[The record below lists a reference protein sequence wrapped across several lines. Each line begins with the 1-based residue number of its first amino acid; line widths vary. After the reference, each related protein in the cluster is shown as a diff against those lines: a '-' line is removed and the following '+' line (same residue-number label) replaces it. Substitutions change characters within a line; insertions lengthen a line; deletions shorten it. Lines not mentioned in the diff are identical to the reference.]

1 MTHNSAGGEEAI
13 GYGAILRRWL
23 WLILL
28 LAAVTVAVVF
38 YRGSSAPPVYQASVT
53 LQVIAQEP
61 EEVALF
67 TPLRGTGTDEQIR
80 AVRDEFAAIVQS
92 TNIARQATAKL
103 DLNVSAQDL
112 LEDITV
118 RQEDDFVTVMARA
131 VGPQAAEALA
141 TTLVD
146 SALAYY
152 RQVRALPVEITE
164 QFISEQLAGGREEM
178 ATAQDAF
185 LKFKLQYNLDSLGR
199 ETGALQDTIRS
210 LSQKRDETR
219 VELERSLTLA
229 AEMARE
235 AADAARLAAEAE
247 VEVQAARED
256 LKAAQ
261 EAAAL
266 EAAAPAEEEEEESA
280 QGSEEASEQA
290 SESSADID
298 RLAEELEQALD
309 RADHYRGVARTF
321 DTAAI
326 NHSASAQAARTAS
339 AEYGQIIGDRE
350 AGLAT
355 LIGLSAEYN
364 TLENDLLQALEQVN
378 FLAGKASE
386 AQTKKSQ
393 ALSAG
398 YLQIIEPA
406 HTPGSPQPSSTW
418 QLMALGAVV
427 SLIVGTILAFLLEIL
442 TARLRKARQ
451 RVS

>member
-1 MTHNSAGGEEAI
+1 LTQISARGEEGI
-13 GYGAILRRWL
+13 SYGAILRRWL

-28 LAAVTVAVVF
+28 LAAATVAVIF

-67 TPLRGTGTDEQIR
+67 TPLRGAGTDEQIR
-80 AVRDEFAAIVQS
+80 AVRDEFSAILQS
-92 TNIARQATAKL
+92 TNIARQTIAKL
-103 DLNVSAQDL
+103 DLSLSAQDL
-112 LEDITV
+112 LEDVTV

-141 TTLVD
+141 ATLVD
-146 SALAYY
+146 TALAYY

-164 QFISEQLAGGREEM
+164 QFISAQLAASREEM
-178 ATAQDAF
+178 AAAEDTF
-185 LKFKLQYNLDSLGR
+185 LKFKLQYNLASVPR
-199 ETGALQDTIRS
+199 ETSALQDAIRA
-210 LSQKRDETR
+210 LSQRRDEAR
-219 VELERSLTLA
+219 VELERSLALA

-235 AADAARLAAEAE
+235 AAEAASLAEEAE

-256 LKAAQ
+256 LAAAQEAVAQ

-266 EAAAPAEEEEEESA
+266 EDVEE
-280 QGSEEASEQA
+280 GSEPASEPV
-290 SESSADID
+290 SESSPDLDQIEAS
-298 RLAEELEQALD
+298 LELALD
-309 RADHYRGVARTF
+309 EADHYRGVARTF

-326 NHSASAQAARTAS
+326 NHFAAAQAARIVS

-350 AGLAT
+350 AELAT
-355 LIGLSAEYN
+355 LIGLSADYD
-364 TLENDLLQALEQVN
+364 TLENHVLQAQEQVN
-378 FLAGKASE
+378 FLASKASE
-386 AQTKKSQ
+386 AQYKKSQ

-406 HTPGSPQPSSTW
+406 QTPGSPQPSSTL

-451 RVS
+451 RAS

>member
-1 MTHNSAGGEEAI
+1 MTHNSAGGEEGI
-13 GYGAILRRWL
+13 GYGAIFRRWL

-103 DLNVSAQDL
+103 DLNMSAQDL

-164 QFISEQLAGGREEM
+164 QFISEQLAAGREEM

-185 LKFKLQYNLDSLGR
+185 LKFKLQYNLDSLAR

-219 VELERSLTLA
+219 VELERSLALA
-229 AEMARE
+229 AEMVRE
-235 AADAARLAAEAE
+235 AVDAARLAADAE

-261 EAAAL
+261 EAAAQ
-266 EAAAPAEEEEEESA
+266 AEEEE
-280 QGSEEASEQA
+280 GSEQA
-290 SESSADID
+290 SEQPSESSAEID
-298 RLAEELEQALD
+298 RLAAKLEQALD
-309 RADHYRGVARTF
+309 TADHYRGVARTF

-326 NHSASAQAARTAS
+326 NHSAAAEAARTAS

-350 AGLAT
+350 AELAA
-355 LIGLSAEYN
+355 LIGLSAEYD
-364 TLENDLLQALEQVN
+364 TLENDLVQAQEQVN
-378 FLAGKASE
+378 FLASKASE

-406 HTPGSPQPSSTW
+406 HTPGSPQPSNTW

-442 TARLRKARQ
+442 TARLRKPRQ